1 MIYLLIANLVL
12 LVVLI
17 ILVVTNTGKKQANTL
32 KDALLTQFKDS
43 ESITRDE
50 FQRNREETARSDQ
63 SGRLE
68 MNQTLRNALQDF
80 AGSFDRSVQ
89 SFNNLQR
96 EKFAALE
103 SRQAD
108 LIQQTENKLEMIR
121 GVVEEKL
128 EKTLNERLKQSFATV
143 STQLTEVQK
152 GLGEMSA
159 LADDVGGLK
168 KVLSNVKLRGGFGE
182 VQLSMLLDQL
192 LSPEQFEANVKIKP
206 GKSET
211 VEFAIKLP
219 GRSDDRAFVWLP
231 IDAKFPKDYFEKLQE
246 AYDHGDPA
254 VIEASRKNFYNAIG
268 KMAKD
273 ISEKYIEPPYST
285 DFAILF
291 LPFESIFAEVVRSA
305 SFMEEVRRRYNVIIT
320 GPTTLGAILNSL
332 QMGFKTLAIQ
342 KRSSEVWGVLGK
354 VKKEFSNFGGLLGKA
369 QANLQ
374 TGLNQ
379 LDEVLG
385 RRTRAIERTLRNIEE
400 LPGSDRDS
408 ELPNTDTSDAE
419 EDE

>member
-1 MIYLLIANLVL
+1 MIYLVIANLVL

-43 ESITRDE
+43 ESRTRDE

-408 ELPNTDTSDAE
+408 ELPNTESSDAE

>member
-12 LVVLI
+12 LVLLI

-32 KDALLTQFKDS
+32 KDELLTQFKDS
-43 ESITRDE
+43 ESRTREE
-50 FQRNREETARSDQ
+50 FQRNREETAKSDQ

-108 LIQQTENKLEMIR
+108 LIQQTESKLEMIR

-246 AYDHGDPA
+246 AYDHGEPA
-254 VIEASRKNFYNAIG
+254 LIEASRKNFYNAIG

-400 LPGSDRDS
+400 LPGIDRDS
-408 ELPNTDTSDAE
+408 
-419 EDE
+419 

>member
-17 ILVVTNTGKKQANTL
+17 ILVLTNTGKKQANTL

-43 ESITRDE
+43 ESRTRDE

>member
-43 ESITRDE
+43 ESRTRDE

>member
-1 MIYLLIANLVL
+1 MLYLLIANLVL
-12 LVVLI
+12 LMVLI
-17 ILVVTNTGKKQANTL
+17 ILVIVKTGGKKTDLL
-32 KDALLTQFKDS
+32 KKELLTHFQDS
-43 ESITRDE
+43 EGRTREE
-50 FQRNREETARSDQ
+50 FRRNREETAQ
-63 SGRLE
+63 SNLTNRQEL
-68 MNQTLRNALQDF
+68 NKTLRDSLQDF

-89 SFNNLQR
+89 SFNDLQK
-96 EKFAALE
+96 EKFVALE
-103 SRQAD
+103 NRQRD
-108 LIQQTENKLEMIR
+108 MIQQTENKLELIR

-182 VQLSMLLDQL
+182 VQLSMLLEQL
-192 LSPEQFEANVKIKP
+192 LAPDQFAANVQVKP
-206 GKSET
+206 GKGEV

-219 GRSDDRAFVWLP
+219 GRSDDREFIWLP
-231 IDAKFPKDYFEKLQE
+231 IDAKFPKDVFEHLQN
-246 AYDHGDPA
+246 AYEQGDPDGINNA
-254 VIEASRKNFYNAIG
+254 RKTFYNAVG

-273 ISEKYIEPPYST
+273 ISEKYIDPPNST
-285 DFAILF
+285 DFAIMF
-291 LPFESIFAEVVRSA
+291 LPFEGIFAEVVRSA

-332 QMGFKTLAIQ
+332 QMGFKTLTIQ
-342 KRSSEVWGVLGK
+342 KRSSEVWRVLAE
-354 VKKEFSNFGGLLGKA
+354 VKKEFGNFGGLLGKA

-385 RRTRAIERTLRNIEE
+385 KRTRAIERKLKKVEQLPDANAGTLPLPDNNSNDVDEE
-400 LPGSDRDS
+400 
-408 ELPNTDTSDAE
+408 
-419 EDE
+419 

>member
-17 ILVVTNTGKKQANTL
+17 ILVLTNTGKKQANTL

-43 ESITRDE
+43 ESRTRDE

-291 LPFESIFAEVVRSA
+291 LPFESIFSEVVRSA

>member
-43 ESITRDE
+43 ESRTRDE

-400 LPGSDRDS
+400 LPESDRDS

>member
-12 LVVLI
+12 LVLLI

-32 KDALLTQFKDS
+32 KDELLTQFKDS
-43 ESITRDE
+43 ESRTREE
-50 FQRNREETARSDQ
+50 FQRNREETAKSDQ

-108 LIQQTENKLEMIR
+108 LIQQTESKLEMIR

-246 AYDHGDPA
+246 AYDHGEPA
-254 VIEASRKNFYNAIG
+254 LIEASRKNFYNAIG

-400 LPGSDRDS
+400 LPGIDRDS
-408 ELPNTDTSDAE
+408 ELPNTDTSETE